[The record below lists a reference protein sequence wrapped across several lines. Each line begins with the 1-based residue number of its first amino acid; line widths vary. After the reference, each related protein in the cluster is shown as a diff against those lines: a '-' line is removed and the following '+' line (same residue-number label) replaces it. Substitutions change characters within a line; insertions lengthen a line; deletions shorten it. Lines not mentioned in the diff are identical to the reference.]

1 MGRVDRISEL
11 RRKVLEHL
19 DADFTISALRALVQ
33 APSENPPGNERNA
46 AEAAALILE
55 RIGIASQKLDVYPGR
70 PDLVAVIKGSCGTPS
85 LIFNGHID
93 TVPIGRREDWSVDP
107 FGAEV
112 RNGRVYGRGST
123 DMKSGLAA
131 MIAVAKA
138 LRDSGTTLAGDLLLQ
153 FAVGEENAEAG
164 TTHLLEKGYRADYG
178 VVTEPTDLKIAT
190 AQRGVLWCRA
200 TVLGKSTHASVAH
213 VGVNAIT
220 GAGKVIEG
228 LEKINERLQSK
239 THSLVPS
246 PSVVATM
253 LAGGF
258 KENVVPERCEIT
270 MDRRLIPGETLEDAL
285 AEIDELLRQVQT
297 QVSGMQYTV
306 QKLSGMRPSE
316 TATDTTIAKV
326 MRANMERLAGT
337 KLQPWGTPYT
347 SDVNYLI
354 LDGGVEAVTFGPG
367 RVEECHCIDE
377 SVEIDQ
383 VIKAA
388 QVLAATAVDLL
399 AAPSTSYQ

>member
-138 LRDSGTTLAGDLLLQ
+138 LHDSGTTLAGDLLLQ

-190 AQRGVLWCRA
+190 AQRGVLWCCA

-399 AAPSTSYQ
+399 ADPSTSSG

>member
-153 FAVGEENAEAG
+153 FAVGEENAGAG

-220 GAGKVIEG
+220 GAAKVIEG